1 MRIVRKIFF
10 LLVGAF
16 LHLAVL
22 PFELAGYALPA
33 NAFFGVAEA
42 LAEVLERVEDVL
54 RRNFPH
60 ADSFKEELKRLDQN
74 QMRAIEEKS
83 GVSLDPDRDKRFF
96 FHIAQSGGQVL
107 GYAVEDTVR
116 GKWGP
121 IHYLLALD
129 PQGRVLD
136 VSVLEYRERRGRP
149 VAERRFLKQFIG
161 KDTNSAL
168 RLQKDIQGV
177 TGASISS
184 RGVTDGI
191 RKLVHVFQLFYAS

>member
-1 MRIVRKIFF
+1 MRFVRRTFF
-10 LLVGAF
+10 LVVGAF
-16 LHLAVL
+16 LNFAAL
-22 PFELAGYALPA
+22 PFELAGYHLSG
-33 NAFFGVAEA
+33 NAVFGVSEA

-54 RRNFPH
+54 KRNFPA
-60 ADSFKEELKRLDQN
+60 ADSFKEEIKKLDQN
-74 QMRAIEEKS
+74 QMRELEEKS
-83 GVSLDPDRDKRFF
+83 AVSLDPERDSRFF
-96 FHIAQSGGQVL
+96 FHVARSEGRVL

-161 KDTNSAL
+161 KDTHNAL
-168 RLQKDIQGV
+168 KLQKDIQGV

-184 RGVTDGI
+184 RGVTEGI
-191 RKLVHVFQLFYAS
+191 RKLVHVFQLFYA